1 MVTIYE
7 ARKAQ
12 ELRKKRILVESAAF
26 LEGRTEENLEV
37 TISIQKR
44 ILVESGAEF
53 QSKSEL

>member
-12 ELRKKRILVESAAF
+12 ELRKKRIPVGSAAF

>member
-12 ELRKKRILVESAAF
+12 ELWKKRILVESTAF

-37 TISIQKR
+37 TISKD
-44 ILVESGAEF
+44 ENAF
-53 QSKSEL
+53 